1 MKFELNDFYAAIR
14 KEKDPEFLGEGTCS
28 ETHHYLKAF
37 QREQLVGWNWVAF
50 LFAPIWLLYRR
61 LYAAYVMLM
70 VFAVVLSYM
79 PSVLLIF
86 VIVMNVMVGMFADSI
101 YVYFVKQEHGR
112 GYTLNPGNIPL
123 IVLICAHII
132 IVTGVSQIQ
141 SYLESDPID
150 GVSNIVD
157 DA

>member
-1 MKFELNDFYAAIR
+1 MKFEINDFYTAIR
-14 KEKDPEFLGEGTCS
+14 KEKDPEFLGGGASS
-28 ETHHYLKAF
+28 ETDHYLKAF
-37 QREQLVGWNWVAF
+37 QREKVVGWNWVAF

-61 LYAAYVMLM
+61 LYAAYVLLM

-101 YVYFVKQEHGR
+101 YIYFVKQEYGR
-112 GYTLNPGNIPL
+112 GCTLNPGNIPL
-123 IVLICAHII
+123 IVLVCAHII
-132 IVTGVSQIQ
+132 IVTVVSQIQ

-150 GVSNIVD
+150 RVSNIVD